1 MADRDTTVIKLGGS
15 HAFAQHLR
23 PWLQAICR
31 CAGYVVVVPGG
42 GPFAEAVRVAQGKM
56 GFDDGAAHHMAL
68 LAMEQYACAL
78 ASIEHALIMADS
90 LTGIR
95 RALGRGQIPV
105 WCPVQMVLRA
115 KDIPASW
122 EVTSDSLAAWL
133 AGQLG
138 ARRMLLVKHLA
149 APIDCGLAGLV
160 AHAVVDE
167 ALPRFLQGLD
177 LDAYVAGP
185 SDFASIVTAIR
196 EGSPVGIRVTAR

>member
-1 MADRDTTVIKLGGS
+1 MGDRDTIVIKLGGS
-15 HAFAQHLR
+15 HAFARHLR
-23 PWLQAICR
+23 PWLQAISR
-31 CAGYVVVVPGG
+31 CAGQVVVVPGG
-42 GPFAEAVRVAQGKM
+42 GPFAEAVRDAQAKM
-56 GFDDGAAHHMAL
+56 GFDDRAAHHMAL

-78 ASIEHALIMADS
+78 ASIEPGLVMADS

-95 RALGRGQIPV
+95 QALGAAQVPV

-115 KDIPASW
+115 KEIPWSW

-133 AGQLG
+133 AGKLG

-149 APIDCGLAGLV
+149 ASIDCDLAGLV
-160 AHAVVDE
+160 ARAVVDE

-185 SDFASIVTAIR
+185 SDFAGIVTAIR
-196 EGSPVGIRVTAR
+196 EGSPVGVRVAPQ